1 MAITDV
7 RVIPLTQRK
16 DDPTWRFALRASPL
30 VEGFLVQVVADEG
43 YGWGY
48 APSAAHLHVS
58 PGAVCAALEAY
69 QAVLLRRDPFRLA
82 DNLAL
87 LEHVPGP
94 YHARAAIDFA
104 LHDLLA
110 RALVVP
116 VYQLLG
122 GLVRTEVPLLRILAL
137 KDPDAMAANAM
148 RLVEAGYA
156 YLKIKVEGDTALDVA
171 RVRAVRAAV
180 GPDVH
185 LTIDANQSYSPK
197 EAIRAIGQ
205 MEEFGLDLV
214 EQPVRADDFE
224 GLGLVARAVA
234 IPVEADES
242 AGTLQDIYRLYAGRL
257 VDRISLKL
265 PRLGGLRQGL
275 LAVGVCQAANVRCRL
290 GAAVGSR
297 LLAAAGMHFAAA
309 VPYLDYACEL
319 GEFERLLDDPVHGL
333 TVARG
338 TLRIP
343 EGPGLGVDLTEP
355 LPSTEYRVPSGT

>member
-1 MAITDV
+1 MAIAEV
-7 RVIPLTQRK
+7 RVRPLTQRK

-43 YGWGY
+43 HGWGY
-48 APSAAHLHVS
+48 AASAAHLGIG
-58 PGAVCAALEAY
+58 PGAVAAALEGYRA
-69 QAVLLRRDPFRLA
+69 ALVGRDPFRVAESLE
-82 DNLAL
+82 L

-94 YHARAAIDFA
+94 PHARAAIDFA
-104 LHDLLA
+104 LHDLLG

-137 KDPDAMAANAM
+137 KEPAAMAANAE
-148 RLVEAGYA
+148 RLVEAGYR

-171 RVRAVRAAV
+171 RVQAIRGAV

-197 EAIRAIGQ
+197 EAIRAIRQ
-205 MEEFGLDLV
+205 MEAFGLDLV

-224 GLGLVARAVA
+224 GLGLVTRAVDT
-234 IPVEADES
+234 PVEADES
-242 AGTLQDIYRLYAGRL
+242 AGTLEDVYRLCRERL
-257 VDRISLKL
+257 VDRVSLKL
-265 PRLGGLRQGL
+265 PRLGGIRQGV
-275 LAVGVCQAANVRCRL
+275 LAAGVCQAANVRCRL

-297 LLAAAGMHFAAA
+297 LLSAAGMHFAAA
-309 VPYLDYACEL
+309 TPYLDYACEL
-319 GEFERLLDDPVHGL
+319 GEFERLLDDPVSGL

-338 TLRIP
+338 VLRVP
-343 EGPGLGVDLTEP
+343 EGPGLGVEVLSAEC
-355 LPSTEYRVPSGT
+355 